1 VHSFGLRRRGKGTQP
16 QDDSHPR
23 LNSFHP
29 HLHYQFEQAQ
39 GIDREA
45 RIQMMKI
52 GSLRSQ

>member
-39 GIDREA
+39 RIDREA
-45 RIQMMKI
+45 RIHMMKI